1 MDAIINFWYTIV
13 GVVKTMTI
21 SDIFDIV
28 IVTFLVYSLIKLV
41 QQTRAA
47 QLIKGILVLSAA
59 YFLAEILH
67 FNTLSFI
74 MRNIFQFGVLALIV
88 VFQPELRRALEQ
100 VGRTKIRSIRFFGI
114 TSTYDNSKRETE
126 EMILE
131 VADATEKMAGT
142 KTGALIVLEKTT
154 KLGEVISTGTIVDAK
169 PSAALIGGIF
179 FPNSPLHDGAMVIR
193 DARIY
198 AAGCFLPLSDTN
210 RISKD
215 LGTRHRAAIG
225 MSEVS
230 DAVVVVVSEE
240 TGTISVAMEGTL
252 MRGYDKHSLIRLL
265 ADELMP
271 FDEKD
276 KEAKEAADE
285 Q

>member
-114 TSTYDNSKRETE
+114 TSTYD
-126 EMILE
+126 L
-131 VADATEKMAGT
+131 
-142 KTGALIVLEKTT
+142 
-154 KLGEVISTGTIVDAK
+154 
-169 PSAALIGGIF
+169 
-179 FPNSPLHDGAMVIR
+179 
-193 DARIY
+193 
-198 AAGCFLPLSDTN
+198 
-210 RISKD
+210 
-215 LGTRHRAAIG
+215 
-225 MSEVS
+225 
-230 DAVVVVVSEE
+230 
-240 TGTISVAMEGTL
+240 
-252 MRGYDKHSLIRLL
+252 SLIHI
-265 ADELMP
+265 
-271 FDEKD
+271 
-276 KEAKEAADE
+276 
-285 Q
+285 